1 MKNRINL
8 YASTRDAVEA
18 LTDEEAGRVIK
29 RVLRYMKVDEPMDMT
44 GGDKILWLMLK
55 QQIDREG
62 NENYRRNLD
71 AQR

>member
-8 YASTRDAVEA
+8 YASNRDAVEA
-18 LTDEEAGRVIK
+18 LTDEEAGRVLK
-29 RVLRYMKVDEPMDMT
+29 SVLRYMNGEEPMDMT
-44 GGDKILWLMLK
+44 GGDRIMFLMLK

-62 NENYRRNLD
+62 NENYRRNFD

>member
-8 YASTRDAVEA
+8 YASIKDAVEA
-18 LTDEEAGRVIK
+18 LTDDEAGRVLK
-29 RVLRYMKVDEPMDMT
+29 SVLRYMNGEEPMGMD

>member
-29 RVLRYMKVDEPMDMT
+29 SVLRYMNGDEPMDMT

>member
-8 YASTRDAVEA
+8 YASNRDAVEA
-18 LTDEEAGRVIK
+18 LTDEEAGRVLK
-29 RVLRYMKVDEPMDMT
+29 SVLRYMNGEEPMDMI
-44 GGDKILWLMLK
+44 GGDRIMFLMLK

-62 NENYRRNLD
+62 NENYRRNFD

>member
-8 YASTRDAVEA
+8 YASIKDAVEA
-18 LTDEEAGRVIK
+18 LTDEEAGRVLK
-29 RVLRYMKVDEPMDMT
+29 SVLRYMNGEEPMDMD

>member
-8 YASTRDAVEA
+8 YASAKDAVEA
-18 LTDEEAGRVIK
+18 LTEEEAGRVFKSI
-29 RVLRYMKVDEPMDMT
+29 LRYMNGEEPVEMT
-44 GGDKILWLMLK
+44 GGDKIMWLMMK

-62 NENYRRNLD
+62 DNNYRRNLD

>member
-8 YASTRDAVEA
+8 YASIKDAVEA
-18 LTDEEAGRVIK
+18 LTDDEAGRVLK
-29 RVLRYMKVDEPMDMT
+29 SVLRYMNGEEPMDMD